1 MVSMFDIASIT
12 AVTNEDWIQ
21 QVSDIIFSPVK
32 SMEIYR
38 FSERFKW
45 RKASFVNLLDPPVIK
60 E

>member
-12 AVTNEDWIQ
+12 AVTSEDWIQ
-21 QVSDIIFSPVK
+21 QVSDIVFSLFK
-32 SMEIYR
+32 SMEIHR
-38 FSERFKW
+38 FLEGFKW